1 MKLFNENNQNIG
13 SITSGGYSPTL
24 NISIAMAYINR
35 IFLKNP
41 SKEFFDRNQ
50 THLPKKIIK

>member
-1 MKLFNENNQNIG
+1 MEHLENDLDLPIMLDCFEAKMIKLILF
-13 SITSGGYSPTL
+13 YL
-24 NISIAMAYINR
+24 R

-50 THLPKKIIK
+50 THLPKK

>member
-1 MKLFNENNQNIG
+1 FEAKMIKLILF
-13 SITSGGYSPTL
+13 YL
-24 NISIAMAYINR
+24 K

-50 THLPKKIIK
+50 THLSKNNNKKIKIDW